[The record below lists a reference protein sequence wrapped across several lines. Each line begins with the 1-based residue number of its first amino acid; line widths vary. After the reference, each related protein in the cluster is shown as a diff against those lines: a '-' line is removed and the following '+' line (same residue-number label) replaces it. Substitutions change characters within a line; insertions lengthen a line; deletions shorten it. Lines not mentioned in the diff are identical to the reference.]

1 MLLDYGEPVAT
12 LGLRSDSKLPYRL
25 EFSLDGER
33 FTTSAAYYY
42 REPVVAEAHAP
53 PPRRTLGSVLV
64 GLRAALLYHYLPYD
78 KSAFGR
84 LQSPPSLLLQLLAVG
99 PMWLRGPFF
108 TLFLLLTLMDTP
120 DEYTLMR
127 FILGLKSS
135 QERDRSEIGAR
146 RTHAAR
152 MVGRGRD
159 KKSRNGDGER
169 ASGQEVPAL
178 TPELKSSQVPVYPPL

>member
-1 MLLDYGEPVAT
+1 M
-12 LGLRSDSKLPYRL
+12 
-25 EFSLDGER
+25 
-33 FTTSAAYYY
+33 
-42 REPVVAEAHAP
+42 AP
-53 PPRRTLGSVLV
+53 

-108 TLFLLLTLMDTP
+108 TLFLVLALMDTP

-135 QERDRSEIGAR
+135 QARDGSEMGAR
-146 RTHAAR
+146 
-152 MVGRGRD
+152 
-159 KKSRNGDGER
+159 
-169 ASGQEVPAL
+169 
-178 TPELKSSQVPVYPPL
+178 

>member
-1 MLLDYGEPVAT
+1 
-12 LGLRSDSKLPYRL
+12 
-25 EFSLDGER
+25 
-33 FTTSAAYYY
+33 
-42 REPVVAEAHAP
+42 
-53 PPRRTLGSVLV
+53 VLV

-84 LQSPPSLLLQLLAVG
+84 LQSLPSLLLQLLAVG

-135 QERDRSEIGAR
+135 QARDRREIGAR
-146 RTHAAR
+146 
-152 MVGRGRD
+152 
-159 KKSRNGDGER
+159 
-169 ASGQEVPAL
+169 
-178 TPELKSSQVPVYPPL
+178 